1 GDSDSYRIER
11 SLRFNSADDA
21 YLNRTPASAGNRKTW
36 TWSGWVKKC
45 KNEAFQQIFSN
56 LTAANSNGFIFRFDN
71 DDTLAFGNFTS
82 AYTAARETN
91 RVFRDNSSWYHIVA
105 TWDTTNA
112 TASDRIKIYINGI
125 EETSFKTTTNPSLNA
140 DGFINNTNLHAIGRA
155 GSVAGSYFDGYL
167 AEINFIDGQAL
178 TPSSFGETD
187 AITGRWKA
195 KAYSGTYGTNGF
207 YLKFADNSGT
217 TATTLGKD
225 SSGNGNNWTPNN
237 FSVTAGAGNDSL
249 VDSPTNYGTDTGL
262 GGEVR
267 GNYATLNPLTGNS
280 PLVDGNLRPTANTAI
295 STIGM
300 SSKKWYAEMNVVI
313 EGTIAEFGIHTGK
326 TFNTYV
332 GTTVDGYGYSSSGDK
347 RTNNVGSAYGASYTS
362 GDIIG
367 CAFDADAGTLVFYK
381 NNVSQGTAFTGLTN
395 GPYFFAAYGRSVSAA
410 NNVYVNFG
418 QRPFAY
424 TAPSGFKAL
433 CTTNLPTPVIKKP
446 SSAMDVVTYT

>member
-1 GDSDSYRIER
+1 MPWPVHPNGLLGAQGDSDSYRIER

-167 AEINFIDGQAL
+167 AEINFIDG
-178 TPSSFGETD
+178 
-187 AITGRWKA
+187 
-195 KAYSGTYGTNGF
+195 
-207 YLKFADNSGT
+207 
-217 TATTLGKD
+217 
-225 SSGNGNNWTPNN
+225 
-237 FSVTAGAGNDSL
+237 
-249 VDSPTNYGTDTGL
+249 
-262 GGEVR
+262 
-267 GNYATLNPLTGNS
+267 
-280 PLVDGNLRPTANTAI
+280 
-295 STIGM
+295 
-300 SSKKWYAEMNVVI
+300 
-313 EGTIAEFGIHTGK
+313 
-326 TFNTYV
+326 
-332 GTTVDGYGYSSSGDK
+332 
-347 RTNNVGSAYGASYTS
+347 
-362 GDIIG
+362 
-367 CAFDADAGTLVFYK
+367 
-381 NNVSQGTAFTGLTN
+381 
-395 GPYFFAAYGRSVSAA
+395 
-410 NNVYVNFG
+410 
-418 QRPFAY
+418 
-424 TAPSGFKAL
+424 
-433 CTTNLPTPVIKKP
+433 
-446 SSAMDVVTYT
+446 